1 MPFSSRW
8 IIILLQ
14 FSASW
19 RFPLTLVGILN
30 VKDIQAQ
37 VLGVVLSAE
46 IVSVTS
52 AKFPADASHYVI
64 ELQESLSLSSLR
76 PFRLLKTMIVRDGMK
91 TKFFLKH
98 IYNEKHNLEIYRMK
112 LFIGIF
118 KHITWYKQILWAN
131 IFCSPPKAKHWV
143 RNLNANRSNL

>member
-1 MPFSSRW
+1 M
-8 IIILLQ
+8 
-14 FSASW
+14 
-19 RFPLTLVGILN
+19 
-30 VKDIQAQ
+30 KDIQAQ

-64 ELQESLSLSSLR
+64 ELQESLSLSS
-76 PFRLLKTMIVRDGMK
+76 FRLLKIMIVIDGMK

-98 IYNEKHNLEIYRMK
+98 IYNEKYNLEIYRMK

-118 KHITWYKQILWAN
+118 KHIT
-131 IFCSPPKAKHWV
+131 
-143 RNLNANRSNL
+143 